1 MVSGEWEVGSGEW
14 EVVSGKWLEAEG
26 KAEGGEKAV
35 RQLGKAKV
43 EAQVERGKVRG

>member
-1 MVSGEWEVGSGEW
+1 MTHIEEVLR
-14 EVVSGKWLEAEG
+14 EV
-26 KAEGGEKAV
+26 EKAV